1 MSENISI
8 NLRYHLKRE
17 QLPYLQTK
25 MTKLPVGFA
34 IGLLRYPSCY
44 VALFYVIFSLENTAS
59 GASFATQARGIGE
72 MNHFAN
78 SHHLSDEEVAI
89 LDRAAEF
96 GIRQLSPENEK
107 NNLRGVLGFEKES
120 ASGTRVLLKL
130 HVLYQKERGP
140 LRDRYFSVYVN
151 KYHTGAVRFTLKS
164 PQKEEERMSRDVT
177 EKRSCDQLSSEANC
191 SECGFHGI
199 CVQGTARISPW
210 LQFALKTQREL
221 QIDVPVDHVQVL
233 GAHNS
238 YNNRASGYG
247 DLDDCH
253 WPLRIDDV
261 CISLANQEFSF
272 TDQLNMGVRNLEIDL
287 WDCFGKIRMSHGN
300 KEMKVGCL
308 PWDKEFIDG
317 MKELSDWTRKSE
329 NRNEILEIYFDDHT
343 TDSADWR
350 INHAIKKYF
359 DNKVL
364 TSADLKLKFSDRWP
378 TIREMRQMKKT
389 VIFIDENNHS
399 GRYLHKHLWTQ
410 GFTVNSFSPQLKNCS
425 AIGDNKETVR
435 IYSDS
440 TVYGPLWNGI
450 KQQGTIM
457 DFKKYLLCGVSFP
470 SADQINSELMKTA
483 VFTWAE
489 GEPKH
494 PINESS
500 CVVLS
505 SEGRWHLAQC
515 NEDYYFACVSR
526 LNENIW
532 EVSSDVGKYFNP
544 LCREGMEFSVPGNGY
559 QHQELVR
566 TAKGKKVWLN
576 LTPFIHL
583 LKE

>member
-1 MSENISI
+1 
-8 NLRYHLKRE
+8 
-17 QLPYLQTK
+17 

-34 IGLLRYPSCY
+34 IGLQRYPSCY
-44 VALFYVIFSLENTAS
+44 VALFYIIFSLENTAS
-59 GASFATQARGIGE
+59 GASFATKVRGIGE
-72 MNHFAN
+72 INHFASN
-78 SHHLSDEEVAI
+78 HRYLSDEEVAI
-89 LDRAAEF
+89 LNRAAEF

-130 HVLYQKERGP
+130 HVLYQEERGP
-140 LRDRYFSVYVN
+140 LRDGYFSVYVN
-151 KYHTGAVRFTLKS
+151 KYHTGGVRFTLKS
-164 PQKEEERMSRDVT
+164 PQKKEERMSRDVA
-177 EKRSCDQLSSEANC
+177 EKSSCDQLSSEANC

-210 LQFALKTQREL
+210 LKFALKTQREL

-253 WPLRIDDV
+253 WPLRTDDV

-308 PWDKEFIDG
+308 PWDKEFTDG
-317 MKELSDWTRKSE
+317 MKEISDWARKSK
-329 NRNEILEIYFDDHT
+329 NTNEIIEIYLDDKT
-343 TDSADWR
+343 TGNADWT
-350 INHAIKKYF
+350 INHAIRQYF
-359 DNKVL
+359 GNKVL
-364 TSADLKLKFSDRWP
+364 TPADLKLKFSDKWP
-378 TIREMRQMKKT
+378 TIREMRQIKKT
-389 VIFIDENNHS
+389 VIFINQNNNHS
-399 GRYLHKHLWTQ
+399 GLYLHEHFWTKWL
-410 GFTVNSFSPQLKNCS
+410 TVKSFYPQLRNC
-425 AIGDNKETVR
+425 AAVGGNNKETVR
-435 IYSDS
+435 IFGDS
-440 TVYGPLWNGI
+440 TIYGPFWNGI

-457 DFKKYLLCGVSFP
+457 DFKKYLLCGVGLP

-494 PINESS
+494 PIDESS
-500 CVVLS
+500 CAVLS

-515 NEDYYFACVSR
+515 NEDHYFACVSK

-532 EVSSDVGKYFNP
+532 DISSGVGKYFNS
-544 LCREGMEFSVPGNGY
+544 LCREGMEFSVPRNGY
-559 QHQELVR
+559 QHQELVKI
-566 TAKGKKVWLN
+566 AKGRKAWLN

>member
-1 MSENISI
+1 
-8 NLRYHLKRE
+8 
-17 QLPYLQTK
+17 
-25 MTKLPVGFA
+25 MTKLLVGFA

-44 VALFYVIFSLENTAS
+44 VALFYIILSLKNTAS
-59 GASFATQARGIGE
+59 RPSFAAKASGVTE
-72 MNHFAN
+72 MNSFARN
-78 SHHLSDEEVAI
+78 RHLSDEEVAI
-89 LDRAAEF
+89 LNRAAEF

-107 NNLRGVLGFEKES
+107 TNVRGILDFEKES
-120 ASGTRVLLKL
+120 ASGTRLLYKL
-130 HVLYQKERGP
+130 HVLYQEEHGP
-140 LRDRYFSVYVN
+140 LKDRYLSVYVN
-151 KYHTGAVRFTLKS
+151 KYQTGGVKFKLKS
-164 PQKEEERMSRDVT
+164 PQKKEERISRDVT
-177 EKRSCDQLSSEANC
+177 EQSSCDQLSSEANC

-253 WPLRIDDV
+253 WPLRTDDV

-287 WDCFGKIRMSHGN
+287 WNCFGKIRMSHGN
-300 KEMKVGCL
+300 KELKVGCL
-308 PWDKEFIDG
+308 PWDKEFTEG
-317 MKELSDWTRKSE
+317 MKEISDWTRKSE
-329 NRNEILEIYFDDHT
+329 NRNEIIEIYFDDHT
-343 TDSADWR
+343 TESADLP

-359 DNKVL
+359 GNKVL
-364 TSADLKLKFSDRWP
+364 TPADLKLKFSNRWP

-389 VIFIDENNHS
+389 VFFIDGNNHS
-399 GRYLHKHLWTQ
+399 GRYLHKHFWTK

-425 AIGDNKETVR
+425 AVGENKETVR

-457 DFKKYLLCGVSFP
+457 DFTKYLLCGVNFP

-489 GEPKH
+489 GEPKC

-500 CVVLS
+500 CAVLS
-505 SEGRWHLAQC
+505 SEGRWHLADC
-515 NEDYYFACVSR
+515 NEDHYFACVSKR
-526 LNENIW
+526 NKNIW
-532 EVSSDVGKYFNP
+532 SLSSRVGKYLNP
-544 LCREGMEFSVPGNGY
+544 LCQEGMEFSVPHNGY
-559 QHQELVR
+559 EHQKLVE

-576 LTPFIHL
+576 LTPFISL
-583 LKE
+583 LKS